1 MEYVIDAKGRALGRV
16 ASEAAAILLA
26 KNTTTVAKNVVAN
39 VTVRV
44 KNVNELSISDKKM
57 KQKRYHSHSGY
68 LGNAK
73 SLTLTQVIEKKGHAD
88 ALSRAVKGMLPTNT
102 LRDKRL
108 KNLIIED

>member
-1 MEYVIDAKGRALGRV
+1 MEHVIDAKGRALGRV

-26 KNTTTVAKNVVAN
+26 KNTSTVAKNVVAN
-39 VTVRV
+39 VKVRV
-44 KNVNELSISDKKM
+44 TNASGLAITDKKM

-73 SLTLTQVIEKKGHAD
+73 SLTLSQVIEKKGHAD
-88 ALSRAVKGMLPTNT
+88 ALERAVKGMLPTNT